1 MMKNYEI
8 LKNFN
13 VLYIEDDKNILNSL
27 SEILV
32 DFVKNVFTAENTTD
46 AFKILKEKHIDVIIS
61 DILLGEKNGLEFISF
76 LKNNG
81 YEIPFILTTAYTET
95 EYLLNAIKLKAVNYL
110 VKPIRVKELLDSI
123 YEVVLPKYQEK
134 ELHKN
139 NILYKIASL
148 ICESKQLDV
157 IKYIIKIMDD
167 DYTFSTSYAEIM
179 ERIDI
184 SKPTLVKLFKDLQD
198 KGVLQ
203 KLPKRKYKIN
213 IYKLD
218 EVFETIN
225 KKELN

>member
-1 MMKNYEI
+1 MKNYEI

-203 KLPKRKYKIN
+203 KLPKRRYKIN

>member
-203 KLPKRKYKIN
+203 KLPKRRYKIN